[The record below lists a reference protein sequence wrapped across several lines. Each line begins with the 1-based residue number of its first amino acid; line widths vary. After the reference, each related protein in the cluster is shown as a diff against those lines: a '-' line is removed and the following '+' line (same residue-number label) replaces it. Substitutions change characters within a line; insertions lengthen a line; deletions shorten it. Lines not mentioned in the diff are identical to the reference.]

1 MPMTQNNL
9 TVAVARLDD
18 LCTTLDKLAKLA
30 RSKAWP
36 RPLQVAAMTL
46 ATEIEQFAGALDQ
59 AGDDAA
65 KLRVVAARVTEIL
78 PRAFSQLGE
87 AVAADLATAV
97 ESSAEHAAR

>member
-1 MPMTQNNL
+1 MTQNNL
-9 TVAVARLDD
+9 TAAVARLDD

-59 AGDDAA
+59 AGDNAA
-65 KLRVVAARVTEIL
+65 KLRAVADQAAEIL
-78 PRAFSQLGE
+78 PRGFSQLGE
-87 AVAADLATAV
+87 AIAADLATAV
-97 ESSAEHAAR
+97 ETSAEDA